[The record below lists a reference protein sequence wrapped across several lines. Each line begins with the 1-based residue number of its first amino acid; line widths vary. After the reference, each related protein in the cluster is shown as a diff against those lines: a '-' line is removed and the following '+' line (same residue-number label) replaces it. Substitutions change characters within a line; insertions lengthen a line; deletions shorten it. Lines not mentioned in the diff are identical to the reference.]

1 MDDVDGTG
9 PGFDPSWAPHTPD
22 TTPPDTDPG
31 RPPDAGPA
39 SGVGSGRWR
48 LSRRVMLVLTVMAVV
63 AGGLGVGLMGV
74 QRKASMDH
82 GLLVESCERD
92 VQAMDSARTAF
103 RRTVARLD
111 RQVDTGTLTRAD
123 ATLAKRWREARRVPA
138 RPAIDC
144 DAGRDNTALRDAAGQ
159 ASKAAS
165 GYRAKSRDVERVA
178 REATTVCASYRRR
191 TGLVLLRRHL
201 ATARGV
207 AARAGTGAL
216 HDPYTLTRLQDTIGT
231 AARLLGSTR
240 PDPDEVEDVDGTL
253 TGLTGQVESDPGYP
267 REDTAH

>member
-1 MDDVDGTG
+1 MNADDGTV
-9 PGFDPSWAPHTPD
+9 PGFDPAWAPRTPD
-22 TTPPDTDPG
+22 TTPPHADHG
-31 RPPDAGPA
+31 RASDDGPDAVDGR
-39 SGVGSGRWR
+39 GRWR
-48 LSRRVMLVLTVMAVV
+48 LSRRVMLVLTVLAVT
-63 AGGLGVGLMGV
+63 AGGMGVGLAGL
-74 QRKASMDH
+74 QHKASVDH
-82 GLLVESCERD
+82 GLLVQACERD

-103 RRTVARLD
+103 RRTGARLD
-111 RQVDTGTLTRAD
+111 RQVDMGTLARAD

-144 DAGRDNTALRDAAGQ
+144 DAGRDNTALRAAAGK
-159 ASKAAS
+159 ARKAAS
-165 GYRAKSRDVERVA
+165 GYRARSRDVERVA
-178 REATTVCASYRRR
+178 REAGSVCVSYRRR
-191 TGLVLLRRHL
+191 EGLVLLRRHL
-201 ATARGV
+201 KTARVV
-207 AARAGTGAL
+207 AARAGAGAL

>member
-1 MDDVDGTG
+1 MDDADGTA
-9 PGFDPSWAPHTPD
+9 PGFDPSWAPRTPD

-31 RPPDAGPA
+31 RPPDDGPG
-39 SGVGSGRWR
+39 SGVGRGRWR
-48 LSRRVMLVLTVMAVV
+48 LSRRVMLVLTVLAVV
-63 AGGLGVGLMGV
+63 AGGLGVGLARL
-74 QRKASMDH
+74 QRKAGVDH

-92 VQAMDSARTAF
+92 VQTMDTARTAF
-103 RRTVARLD
+103 RRTIARLD
-111 RQVDTGTLTRAD
+111 RQVDTGTLARAD
-123 ATLAKRWREARRVPA
+123 ATLAKRWHAARRVPT

-144 DAGRDNTALRDAAGQ
+144 DTGLGNTALRDAAGQ
-159 ASKAAS
+159 ARKAAS

-178 REATTVCASYRRR
+178 REATTACTSYRRR

-201 ATARGV
+201 KTARGV
-207 AARAGTGAL
+207 AARAETGAL

-231 AARLLGSTR
+231 AARLLDSTR

-267 REDTAH
+267 REDTTH